1 MATPSLR
8 SVPALFL
15 LPLLAL
21 IWLAADLAAE
31 QDTRLLR
38 QPTVSAEHI
47 AFTHGGDLWVVD
59 RAGGEARRLTATP
72 AVVSSP
78 HFSPDGQ
85 HIAFTSAISG
95 VPQVH
100 VVGVEGG
107 DATRLTWYPSPSHA
121 RGWTPDGTRIL
132 YASSRET
139 APTGYNRLWTVPL
152 EGGPSTLLPSPF
164 GYSGSFSP
172 DGGRMAVHQ
181 TTRWDPEWRGYRG
194 GQNQPLVILDLETM
208 DEVLLPSER
217 TSDTHPVW
225 LHGKVYFL
233 SDRDWAIN
241 VWSFD
246 PATSELE
253 QITFETEV
261 DIKHLSGGAGI
272 LVYEHD
278 GWIHTLDPATGASE
292 RVQVTVRGDFP
303 WAQPRWVD
311 VGSNVRAAGLS
322 ATGAR
327 AVMEARGEI
336 FTVPVEHG
344 NPRNLT
350 RSAGAA
356 DREPVWS
363 PDGES
368 VAWFSDDG
376 SGYRLLIGPQD
387 GLGEPRELPIGDSRM
402 VWNPSWSPDGSR
414 IAFMDDRARVR
425 VVEVESG
432 QVITADEGGDSNDRT
447 SMRPLWSPDSRWLV
461 YVNRFDNQ
469 FRRVVVWSLETGET
483 HALTDPM
490 ADVLSPAWDRD
501 GRHLWFLASTDLGT
515 AAGWAN
521 TSAIGAA
528 PTYGAYVMIL
538 RSDDP
543 TPFPLRSDEEPA
555 AGGNGGATGGGGGGS
570 ASPSDAG
577 GSPAGDDDPSGGST
591 EDDQVRIDLEGIERR
606 IVPLPI
612 PVSRYTSA
620 LAGPEGVVFLTEMT
634 PGQPGMTLHRFS
646 LESREAETFAER
658 VGRVALSGDG
668 SRILFSSAGQWRVV
682 STARAP
688 DATSGRLSM
697 DLRVH
702 IDPAVEWRQ
711 IFDESWRMQRDFF
724 YDPGL
729 HGADWDAVYE
739 RYVPLVEYVR
749 HRADLNYIIGKV
761 NAELSVG
768 HSFFGGGDL
777 PQVESTPVGL
787 LGANLE
793 AADGRWRIAR
803 IFTTEQWNPGLAAPL
818 DQPGMQVREGDY
830 LLAVE
835 GVELTADQDPFRAF
849 EGTVGRQIR
858 IHVSATPSMDDARLE
873 TVVPI
878 ANEFLLRQRAWVE
891 DNRRRVDEL
900 SGGRLAYV
908 WVPNTGNPGLISFD
922 RYYFSQ
928 QDRPA
933 AVIDERFNGG
943 GLLDDYMVDL
953 MNRSLRAAITNESV
967 AGRPHRLPAGILG
980 PKVLLINEYAG
991 SGGDFFPWVFRHLE
1005 IGPLIGQRTWGGL
1018 VRSCSHYPMVDGG
1031 FVNAPCNAVF
1041 EPGGDWIAENEGVP
1055 ADIEVRISARDLA
1068 EGRDP
1073 QLERG
1078 VQEALRLLEIHGDIE
1093 VVQPPFPIRSR
1104 RPGDGR

>member
-1 MATPSLR
+1 MAIPSPRSTP
-8 SVPALFL
+8 VALV
-15 LPLLAL
+15 PLLVL
-21 IWLAADLAAE
+21 LLAPVVPLDEAAA

-38 QPTVSAEHI
+38 EPTVSAEHI

-59 RAGGEARRLTATP
+59 REGGEARRLTATP

-78 HFSPDGQ
+78 HFSPDGR

-95 VPQVH
+95 TPQVH
-100 VVGVEGG
+100 VLGVEGG
-107 DATRLTWYPSPSHA
+107 DPVRLTWYPSPSHV

-132 YASSRET
+132 FASGRET
-139 APTGYNRLWTVPL
+139 APTPHNRLWTVPV
-152 EGGPSTLLPSPF
+152 EGGTSTLLPAPF
-164 GYSGSFSP
+164 GFAGSFSP
-172 DGGRMAVHQ
+172 DGRRMAVHQ

-194 GQNQPLVILDLETM
+194 GQNQPLVLLDLETLE
-208 DEVLLPSER
+208 EVLLPHER
-217 TSDTHPVW
+217 SSDTHPVW
-225 LHGKVYFL
+225 LDGKVYFL

-241 VWSFD
+241 VWAYD
-246 PATSELE
+246 PVGGELE
-253 QITFETEV
+253 QITFEDDV
-261 DIKHLSGGAGI
+261 DIKNLAGGAGV

-278 GWIHTLDPATGASE
+278 GWIHTLDPAT
-292 RVQVTVRGDFP
+292 RVSQRIQITVRGDFP
-303 WAQPRWVD
+303 WARPRWAD
-311 VGSNVRAAGLS
+311 VSSDIRAAGLS

-344 NPRNLT
+344 SARNLT
-350 RSAGAA
+350 RSDGAA
-356 DREPVWS
+356 DRAPVWS
-363 PDGES
+363 PDGDS

-387 GLGEPRELPIGDSRM
+387 GLGEPRTIAIGESRM
-402 VWNPSWSPDGSR
+402 AWNPSWSPDGSR

-432 QVITADEGGDSNDRT
+432 QVVTADVGGDSNDRT
-447 SMRPLWSPDSRWLV
+447 ATRPVWSPDSRWLA
-461 YVNRFDNQ
+461 YENRFPNQ
-469 FRRVVVWSLETGET
+469 FRRIVVWSVESGET
-483 HALTDPM
+483 QVLTDPM
-490 ADVLSPAWDRD
+490 ADAFSPAWDRD
-501 GRHLWFLASTDLGT
+501 GRHLWFLAGTDLGT

-521 TSAIGAA
+521 TSSISAD
-528 PTYGAYVMIL
+528 PTYGAYVMVL
-538 RSDDP
+538 RSDDA
-543 TPFPLRSDEEPA
+543 TPFPLRSDEE
-555 AGGNGGATGGGGGGS
+555 AGREAEGPGDDASGADS
-570 ASPSDAG
+570 ASDEA
-577 GSPAGDDDPSGGST
+577 DD
-591 EDDQVRIDLEGIERR
+591 EQVRIDLEGIERR
-606 IVPLPI
+606 IVSLPM
-612 PVSRYTSA
+612 PTRRYTSV
-620 LAGPEGVVFLTEMT
+620 LAGPEGTVFLTEMT
-634 PGQPGMTLHRFS
+634 RGQPGMTLHRFT
-646 LESREAETFAER
+646 LESREAESFAQG
-658 VGRVALSGDG
+658 VGRVAVSGDG
-668 SRILFSSAGQWRVV
+668 SRILFASGGQWRVV
-682 STARAP
+682 STARPP
-688 DATSGRLSM
+688 DATSGRLTV
-697 DLRVH
+697 DLRAQ

-724 YDPGL
+724 YDPNL
-729 HGADWDAVYE
+729 HGADWDAVYQ
-739 RYVPLVEYVR
+739 RYAPLVDHVR
-749 HRADLNYIIGKV
+749 HRADLNYVIGKV

-787 LGANLE
+787 LGADLE

-803 IFTTEQWNPGLAAPL
+803 IFTTEQWNPGLNAPL
-818 DQPGMQVREGDY
+818 DQPGMRVREGDY

-858 IHVSATPSMDDARLE
+858 IQVSSTPSMEEAWTE

-878 ANEFLLRQRAWVE
+878 ANEIALRQRAWVE

-900 SGGRLAYV
+900 SGGRLAYI
-908 WVPNTGNPGLISFD
+908 WVPNTGNPGLVSFD

-953 MNRSLRAAITNESV
+953 MNRNLRAAITNESV
-967 AGRPHRLPAGILG
+967 EGRPHRLPAGILG

-1041 EPGGDWIAENEGVP
+1041 EPGGSWIAENEGVP
-1055 ADIEVRISARDLA
+1055 PDIEIRVTARDVA

-1078 VQEALRLLEIHGDIE
+1078 VEEALRLLELHGGVE
-1093 VVQPPFPIRSR
+1093 VIQPPFPTPSR